1 MDSAIE
7 DALTTWFEAE
17 QIVRNAPWQFA
28 VGDQRRA
35 EHAAALLRL
44 EASANALH
52 ASVTRYTSRPS
63 ELIGRTT
70 GRSTIG

>member
-1 MDSAIE
+1 MDSTIE

-17 QIVRNAPWQFA
+17 QTVRDAPWQFS

-35 EHAAALLRL
+35 EHAGALLRL

-52 ASVTRYTSRPS
+52 ASVIRYTSWPQR
-63 ELIGRTT
+63 EL
-70 GRSTIG
+70 TIS